1 METTDVVD
9 LSYWL
14 RSLTQD
20 KTSLVHIK
28 KKKILR
34 VIELN
39 FIGEL
44 IPVMVGNIIAGLL
57 TKPL

>member
-20 KTSLVHIK
+20 KTSLVHI

-57 TKPL
+57 TNPL